1 MGHGVYPIHI
11 HYCFDMLRQ
20 ALICSADTNLE
31 PLDISLYGEHLAM
44 PRKCRDINKV
54 IEWAEEWKSPLVATG
69 EVGNRLGIIRAA
81 YEKAYSR

>member
-1 MGHGVYPIHI
+1 
-11 HYCFDMLRQ
+11 
-20 ALICSADTNLE
+20 
-31 PLDISLYGEHLAM
+31 M